1 MANYE
6 ELRSFRATKGKL
18 PLEAGV
24 GSEATLGGWLRNQR
38 RRHKR
43 GRMPAWQADLL
54 QRIPGFVWEPAVGA
68 WWVKLE
74 LLRAFLER
82 EGRVP
87 RYRAVHAGERE
98 LAAWV
103 HKQRHFLC
111 VVAFLP
117 AVMGWHVLIP
127 ALGGALLL
135 VANLVHRPW
144 RQIFVPHTS
153 PFVVASIV
161 MVSVGVAAFQLLTSA
176 PRQSSGSLE
185 WSVLPGQEY
194 GPLAVIAIVI
204 VASITNATFEE
215 LLWRVGLQR
224 LFAGRGWLI
233 AQWLLLSVIFGLS
246 HVNGTPGGILG
257 MAFAGLFGFVMC
269 IIREVSR
276 GSVIWIIVVHF
287 VADVILIGGVYG
299 IFIW

>member
-1 MANYE
+1 
-6 ELRSFRATKGKL
+6 
-18 PLEAGV
+18 V
-24 GSEATLGGWLRNQR
+24 
-38 RRHKR
+38 
-43 GRMPAWQADLL
+43 
-54 QRIPGFVWEPAVGA
+54 
-68 WWVKLE
+68 
-74 LLRAFLER
+74 
-82 EGRVP
+82 
-87 RYRAVHAGERE
+87 
-98 LAAWV
+98 
-103 HKQRHFLC
+103 FLC

-287 VADVILIGGVYG
+287 AADVILIGGVYG